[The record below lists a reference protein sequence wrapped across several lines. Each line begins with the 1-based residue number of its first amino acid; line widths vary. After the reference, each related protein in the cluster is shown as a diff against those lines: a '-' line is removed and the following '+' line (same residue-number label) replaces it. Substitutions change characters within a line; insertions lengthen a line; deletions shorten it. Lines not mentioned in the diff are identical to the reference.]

1 MSARPKSRP
10 DYLGFF
16 LPIGALATM
25 IWYLVS

>member
-1 MSARPKSRP
+1 MTARYKSRP

-16 LPIGALATM
+16 LPLGAMATM

>member
-1 MSARPKSRP
+1 MTARHKSRP

-16 LPIGALATM
+16 LPLGALATI